1 MSDNQLNNQDDLQK
15 QEPDTEEENSI
26 KPKYSPVAAAFIGLI
41 AVFILYQVGGS
52 LLTIAIFGF
61 NLKNAD
67 VTSLRLLT
75 TAGQILFILLPA
87 LIFAKSIYV
96 NVNKIIR
103 VKLPHVS
110 EIIFFSIGLVLLA
123 TLLQSYLYIQNFV
136 IIKLADTF
144 PLIDKAKS
152 FFDQI
157 DNMVEEAYAS
167 LLTYH
172 SVSEASFI
180 IFVVAVVPAICE
192 ETFFRGFVQKSFEL
206 KYKPFVSALI
216 TAVFF
221 GIYHFHPY
229 QIIPLVIL
237 GLYFGFA
244 AYKTNSIFVPM
255 SLHFLNNFIALMLF
269 FVLGKDQVSTPM
281 DVSFSD
287 LKVSVISFLGLT
299 VLFSMLILYM
309 NRYYYKVKKTDDHN
323 DDNDK
328 KTGFY

>member
-1 MSDNQLNNQDDLQK
+1 MNDSQLNNQDDFQK
-15 QEPDTEEENSI
+15 QEPSPEDHSI

-41 AVFILYQVGGS
+41 AVFILYQFGGS

-61 NLKNAD
+61 KLQNAD
-67 VTSLRLLT
+67 VTALRLLT

-87 LIFAKSIYV
+87 LIFAKYTYV
-96 NVNKIIR
+96 DVTKIIR
-103 VKLPHVS
+103 LKLPQIS
-110 EIIFFSIGLVLLA
+110 EIIFFSIGLVILA

-136 IIKLADTF
+136 LIKLAEVF

-172 SVSEASFI
+172 SVFEASFI
-180 IFVVAVVPAICE
+180 IFVVAVIPAICE

-206 KYKPFVSALI
+206 RYKPFVSALI

-229 QIIPLVIL
+229 QIIPLVML

-255 SLHFLNNFIALMLF
+255 SLHFLNNFIALMMF
-269 FVLGKDQVSTPM
+269 FILGKDQISTPM
-281 DVSFSD
+281 NVSFAD
-287 LKVSVISFLGLT
+287 LQISLVSFFGLT
-299 VLFSMLILYM
+299 ILFLILILYM
-309 NRYYYKVKKTDDHN
+309 NRYYYRVKKTGDQKN
-323 DDNDK
+323 DNEN

>member
-1 MSDNQLNNQDDLQK
+1 MNDSQLNNQDDLQK
-15 QEPDTEEENSI
+15 QEPSPEDHSI
-26 KPKYSPVAAAFIGLI
+26 KPRYSPVAAAFIGLI
-41 AVFILYQVGGS
+41 AVFILYQFGGS

-61 NLKNAD
+61 KLQNAD
-67 VTSLRLLT
+67 VTALRLLT

-87 LIFAKSIYV
+87 LIFAKYTYV
-96 NVNKIIR
+96 DVTKIIR
-103 VKLPHVS
+103 LKLPRIS
-110 EIIFFSIGLVLLA
+110 EIIFFSIGLVILA
-123 TLLQSYLYIQNFV
+123 TLLQSYLYIQNF
-136 IIKLADTF
+136 ILIKLAEAF

-172 SVSEASFI
+172 SVFEASFI
-180 IFVVAVVPAICE
+180 IFVVAVIPAICE

-206 KYKPFVSALI
+206 RYKPFISALI

-229 QIIPLVIL
+229 QIVPLVML

-255 SLHFLNNFIALMLF
+255 SLHFLNNFIALMMF
-269 FVLGKDQVSTPM
+269 FILGKDQISTPIN
-281 DVSFSD
+281 VSFAD
-287 LKVSVISFLGLT
+287 LQISLVSFFGLT
-299 VLFSMLILYM
+299 ILFSILILYM
-309 NRYYYKVKKTDDHN
+309 NRYYYRVKKTGDH
-323 DDNDK
+323 DNDTK
-328 KTGFY
+328 NKTGFY